1 MRNIRWIIL
10 FACLTLFAPCMRAQ
24 TTAGDNSETLEWV
37 LKTANLLEK
46 RLNDAVADADVAGLL
61 IKLME
66 SYEDFEAV
74 ALIGLYC
81 HEARTAA
88 ELGRNHCNWLTTYSR
103 DKDLNSLILRA
114 QDGRVQAARMS
125 TAAAACLKTATQSS
139 KERGFTLAD
148 VLYSN
153 SDAIQHDLTDGLAA
167 QDFHIL
173 SQKVEH
179 AERTFHDTEVLA
191 MRLNNCETVRST
203 ARQGI
208 VACMEVLNSQNWTL
222 VNSNVQKALACA
234 AKIKERAGE
243 CRL

>member
-1 MRNIRWIIL
+1 MQNACRLIL
-10 FACLTLFAPCMRAQ
+10 FAFLGLFAPHINAH
-24 TTAGDNSETLEWV
+24 TTTGDNPETLAWV
-37 LKTANLLEK
+37 LKTADVLEN

-88 ELGRNHCNWLTTYSR
+88 ELGRNHCNWLTNYSR
-103 DKDLNSLILRA
+103 EKDLNSLILRA
-114 QDGRVQAARMS
+114 QDARMQAAKMRI
-125 TAAAACLKTATQSS
+125 AAAACLKMNTQHAQ
-139 KERGFTLAD
+139 EVGFTLAD

-153 SDAIQHDLTDGLAA
+153 ADAIEHDLMDGLAA

-179 AERTFHDTEVLA
+179 AERIFHDTEVLGR
-191 MRLNNCETVRST
+191 RLNNCETVSKA
-203 ARQGI
+203 AREGI
-208 VACMEVLNSQNWTL
+208 AACSEVLNSQNWTL
-222 VNSNVQKALACA
+222 VNKNIQKALACA

-243 CRL
+243 CRF

>member
-1 MRNIRWIIL
+1 MH
-10 FACLTLFAPCMRAQ
+10 AQ

-125 TAAAACLKTATQSS
+125 TAAAA
-139 KERGFTLAD
+139 
-148 VLYSN
+148 
-153 SDAIQHDLTDGLAA
+153 
-167 QDFHIL
+167 
-173 SQKVEH
+173 
-179 AERTFHDTEVLA
+179 
-191 MRLNNCETVRST
+191 
-203 ARQGI
+203 
-208 VACMEVLNSQNWTL
+208 
-222 VNSNVQKALACA
+222 
-234 AKIKERAGE
+234 
-243 CRL
+243 

>member
-1 MRNIRWIIL
+1 MRNTCRIIL
-10 FACLTLFAPCMRAQ
+10 SAFLILLAPRMNAH
-24 TTAGDNSETLEWV
+24 TTTGDHPETLEWV
-37 LKTANLLEK
+37 LKTADVLEK
-46 RLNDAVADADVAGLL
+46 RLNDAVADAEVAGLL

-74 ALIGLYC
+74 ALTGLYC

-88 ELGRNHCNWLTTYSR
+88 ELGRNHCNWLTNYSR
-103 DKDLNSLILRA
+103 EKDLNALILRA
-114 QDGRVQAARMS
+114 QDARVQAARMRM
-125 TAAAACLKTATQSS
+125 AAAACLKMSTQNSQ
-139 KERGFTLAD
+139 EVGFTLAD

-153 SDAIQHDLTDGLAA
+153 VDAIEHDLTDGLAA

-179 AERTFHDTEVLA
+179 AERIFHDTEVLA
-191 MRLNNCETVRST
+191 MRLNNCETVRSV
-203 ARQGI
+203 AREGI
-208 VACMEVLNSQNWTL
+208 VACTEVLNSQNWTL
-222 VNSNVQKALACA
+222 VNKNIQVALACA